1 MIARGGGWHL
11 PRTLPLVTTSGV
23 VHLEAVAFSSPALGR
38 DAWWPAARE
47 CRGAAALPRVAGL
60 ATSPWPALGPQ
71 TTRNAWSV
79 TDTSG
84 KRMPSYTTLPYRW
97 PQVRR
102 PPRKLS

>member
-1 MIARGGGWHL
+1 VIARGGGWHL
-11 PRTLPLVTTSGV
+11 PRTLPPSYDLGA
-23 VHLEAVAFSSPALGR
+23 VHLDAVAFSSSALGR
-38 DAWWPAARE
+38 EAWWPAARE

-60 ATSPWPALGPQ
+60 ATSPWPALGPP
-71 TTRNAWSV
+71 TIGNARSV

-97 PQVRR
+97 PQVRQ